1 MIEIKR
7 CNYFTGDVTD
17 VASGVCQIVKFL
29 EVDGRNYLLITP
41 PRSNTQSKQ
50 RQSTNLK
57 YSLSNQ
63 FTYENFDDFC
73 KVLNNKSNLFRVN
86 LLVFDFWHLS
96 HQMVNNYKKE
106 IDKLNLDHIIVTKEY
121 YYKTSD
127 DVNDF
132 QIRTEYKDLHK
143 SDTWITDN
151 INKSTVT
158 LDSLKTSYIRD
169 KKIDNLFND
178 EE

>member
-7 CNYFTGDVTD
+7 CNYFTGDMTH
-17 VASGVCQIVKFL
+17 VASGVYEIVKFL

-41 PRSNTQSKQ
+41 PRANTQSKQ
-50 RQSTNLK
+50 SQSTGLK

-63 FTYENFDDFC
+63 FTYENFEDFC
-73 KVLNNKSNLFRVN
+73 EILNNKSNLFRVD

-96 HQMVNNYKKE
+96 HQHVNNYKKE

-132 QIRTEYKDLHK
+132 QIRTEYKDHHK

-151 INKSTVT
+151 INKSTTT

-169 KKIDNLFND
+169 KKIEHLFGKQ
-178 EE
+178 